1 MENVTAIKLTK
12 LDVDDKL
19 NKYCTLAELE
29 KFIGTSQLCL
39 SAYHDALMFRR
50 MMEIKSEARYLVER
64 HMCDDDNS
72 PLGKGL
78 RDYLPECDLYL
89 EFIIYNTGI
98 LHIECLKD
106 VEDEDIDD
114 DMYEVYVTMFKI
126 EIDPFGLARY
136 ISEPESKENS
146 DIQKILYWI
155 EKGFGKICT
164 DADVKELFHKKEE

>member
-1 MENVTAIKLTK
+1 MENVAIKLTK
-12 LDVDDKL
+12 FDVDDKSNNYDIL
-19 NKYCTLAELE
+19 TELE
-29 KFIGTSQLCL
+29 MFVGNSQQCL
-39 SAYHDALMFRR
+39 NAYHDAMMFRR
-50 MMEIKSEARYLVER
+50 MMDIKSEARYLVER
-64 HMCDDDNS
+64 HMYDDDNS

-78 RDYLPECDLYL
+78 RYYLPECDLYL

-114 DMYEVYVTMFKI
+114 DMEVFVTMFKI
-126 EIDPFGLARY
+126 ETNPFGLTRY

-155 EKGFGKICT
+155 EKGFGKIST
-164 DADVKELFHKKEE
+164 DDDIKAFFNMK

>member
-1 MENVTAIKLTK
+1 MENIAIKLTK
-12 LDVDDKL
+12 FDVDDKSNNYDML
-19 NKYCTLAELE
+19 TELE
-29 KFIGTSQLCL
+29 EFVGTSQLCL
-39 SAYHDALMFRR
+39 CIYHDAMMFRR

-64 HMCDDDNS
+64 DMYAGDKS

-78 RDYLPECDLYL
+78 RYYLPECDLYL

-106 VEDEDIDD
+106 IDD
-114 DMYEVYVTMFKI
+114 DMEVFVTMFKI
-126 EIDPFGLARY
+126 ETDPFGLTKY

-155 EKGFGKICT
+155 EKGFGKILT
-164 DADVKELFHKKEE
+164 DDDIKTFFQMK

>member
-1 MENVTAIKLTK
+1 MENIAIKLTK
-12 LDVDDKL
+12 FDVDDESNNYDIL
-19 NKYCTLAELE
+19 TELE
-29 KFIGTSQLCL
+29 KFVGTSQLCL
-39 SAYHDALMFRR
+39 GVYHDAMMFRR

-64 HMCDDDNS
+64 HMYDGDKS

-78 RDYLPECDLYL
+78 RYYLPECDLYL
-89 EFIIYNTGI
+89 EFVIYNTGI

-114 DMYEVYVTMFKI
+114 DMEIFVTMFKI
-126 EIDPFGLARY
+126 ETDPFGLAKY

-155 EKGFGKICT
+155 EKGFGKIYT
-164 DADVKELFHKKEE
+164 DDDIKEFFRMK

>member
-1 MENVTAIKLTK
+1 MENVAIKLTK
-12 LDVDDKL
+12 FDVDDRSNNYDVL
-19 NKYCTLAELE
+19 TELE
-29 KFIGTSQLCL
+29 KFVGTSQECL
-39 SAYHDALMFRR
+39 SAYHDAMMFIR

-64 HMCDDDNS
+64 HMYAGDKS

-78 RDYLPECDLYL
+78 RYYLPECNLYL

-114 DMYEVYVTMFKI
+114 DMEVFVTMFKI
-126 EIDPFGLARY
+126 ETDPFGLTRY
-136 ISEPESKENS
+136 ISEPESNDNS

-155 EKGFGKICT
+155 EKGFGKILT
-164 DADVKELFHKKEE
+164 DDDVKAFFNMKE

>member
-19 NKYCTLAELE
+19 NYYCTLVELE

-39 SAYHDALMFRR
+39 SAYHDAMMFRR

-64 HMCDDDNS
+64 HMYDGDKS

-78 RDYLPECDLYL
+78 RYYLPECDLYL
-89 EFIIYNTGI
+89 EFIIYDTGI

-106 VEDEDIDD
+106 IEYEDIKDD
-114 DMYEVYVTMFKI
+114 IEASVRMFKI
-126 EIDPFGLARY
+126 EIDPFGLTSY

-146 DIQKILYWI
+146 DIQKLLYWI
-155 EKGFGKICT
+155 EKGFGKIYT
-164 DADVKELFHKKEE
+164 DDDIKAFFHKKEE

>member
-12 LDVDDKL
+12 FDVDDKL

-39 SAYHDALMFRR
+39 SAYHDALMFIR

-64 HMCDDDNS
+64 HMYADDNS

-78 RDYLPECDLYL
+78 RYYLPECDLYL
-89 EFIIYNTGI
+89 ELIIYDTGI

-106 VEDEDIDD
+106 IEDEDIDD
-114 DMYEVYVTMFKI
+114 DMEVSVRMFKI
-126 EIDPFGLARY
+126 ETDPFGLTRY
-136 ISEPESKENS
+136 ISEPESKENP
-146 DIQKILYWI
+146 DIQKLLYWI
-155 EKGFGKICT
+155 EKGFGKIYT
-164 DADVKELFHKKEE
+164 DDDINAFFNMK

>member
-1 MENVTAIKLTK
+1 MENVAIKLTK
-12 LDVDDKL
+12 FDVDDKPNNYDVL
-19 NKYCTLAELE
+19 TELE
-29 KFIGTSQLCL
+29 KFVGTSQECL
-39 SAYHDALMFRR
+39 SAYHDAMMFRR

-64 HMCDDDNS
+64 NMYAGDKS

-78 RDYLPECDLYL
+78 RYYLPECDLYL

-98 LHIECLKD
+98 LQIECLKD

-114 DMYEVYVTMFKI
+114 DMEVFVTMFKI
-126 EIDPFGLARY
+126 ETDPFGLTRY

-155 EKGFGKICT
+155 EKGFGKILT
-164 DADVKELFHKKEE
+164 DDDIKEFFNMK

>member
-1 MENVTAIKLTK
+1 MENVAIKLTK
-12 LDVDDKL
+12 FDVDDKL
-19 NKYCTLAELE
+19 NKYDILVELE

-39 SAYHDALMFRR
+39 NAYHDALMFRR

-78 RDYLPECDLYL
+78 RYYLPECDLYL
-89 EFIIYNTGI
+89 EFIIYDTGI

-106 VEDEDIDD
+106 VKDEDIDD
-114 DMYEVYVTMFKI
+114 DMEVFVTMFKI
-126 EIDPFGLARY
+126 ETDPFGLTMY
-136 ISEPESKENS
+136 LSEPESKENS

-155 EKGFGKICT
+155 EKGFGKILT
-164 DADVKELFHKKEE
+164 ADDVKTLFNMK